1 MVQQQDLYIS
11 RRGLEELKQELK
23 QLLVQRKEIVTKIK
37 EAREFGDLSENAEY
51 LEAKNKQSFIEGRI
65 AEVETMLKM
74 AKVIDEN
81 NRTGGRVA
89 LGSQIKIK
97 INGEV
102 REYTLTGSN
111 ETNPGTGRISNESP
125 IGQALLGHKR
135 GDIVKINTPEGVK
148 EYKII
153 SIR

>member
-11 RRGLEELKQELK
+11 RKGLEELKQELE
-23 QLLVQRKEIVTKIK
+23 QLLIQRKEIVIKIK

-51 LEAKNKQSFIEGRI
+51 SEAKNKQSFIEGRI
-65 AEVETMLKM
+65 AEVEVILKV

-89 LGSQIKIK
+89 LGSRVKIK
-97 INGEV
+97 IGEGV
-102 REYTLTGSN
+102 KEYTLTGSN

-125 IGQALLGHKR
+125 IGQALIGHKR
-135 GDIVKINTPEGVK
+135 GDIVKIDTPDGVK
-148 EYKII
+148 EYKIV